1 MNNTTNIEYTIMSQ
15 INFCKYL
22 FRVANLIESSSLF
35 RTEYLKDK
43 LLFFAIKNI
52 MIKMYKLKD
61 IVIYH
66 INLGFQWSRYI
77 RI

>member
-1 MNNTTNIEYTIMSQ
+1 MSQ

-22 FRVANLIESSSLF
+22 FRVANLIENSNLF

-66 INLGFQWSRYI
+66 I
-77 RI
+77 